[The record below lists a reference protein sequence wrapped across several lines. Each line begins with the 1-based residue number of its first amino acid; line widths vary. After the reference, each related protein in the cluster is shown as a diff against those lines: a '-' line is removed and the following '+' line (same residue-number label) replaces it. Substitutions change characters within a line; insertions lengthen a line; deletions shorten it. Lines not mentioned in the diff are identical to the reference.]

1 MTETKRQ
8 DRTGP
13 AELDLLARH
22 AILVEGS
29 DIDACKNQVLHFF
42 KQTTL
47 VRYDDIVIEDNALSG
62 EAQNFN
68 DELQRAILR
77 NREMLQGFIDEL
89 AATGFE
95 KRNDLALVV
104 QGYHS
109 KVLHIIA
116 HFLDGFIGIDSAFYN
131 MIEDSHWLSE
141 ETRDQISLRPER
153 FQLLFLRGYSASPT
167 VAALLHT

>member
-1 MTETKRQ
+1 ME
-8 DRTGP
+8 
-13 AELDLLARH
+13 LLARH
-22 AILVEGS
+22 AVLVEGS
-29 DIDACKNQVLHFF
+29 DIEGCKKQVLSFF
-42 KQTTL
+42 AQTTL
-47 VRYDDIVIEDNALSG
+47 VQYDDIVIEDNALSG
-62 EAQNFN
+62 EALNFD

-95 KRNDLALVV
+95 KRNDLADVV

-131 MIEDSHWLSE
+131 MIDDSHWVSE
-141 ETRDQISLRPER
+141 ETREQISRTPGR
-153 FQLLFLRGYSASPT
+153 FQLLYLQGYSTSPA
-167 VAALLHT
+167 VAALLHP

>member
-1 MTETKRQ
+1 ME
-8 DRTGP
+8 
-13 AELDLLARH
+13 LLARH
-22 AILVEGS
+22 TVLIEGS
-29 DIDACKNQVLHFF
+29 DLEACKNQLLNFF
-42 KQTTL
+42 EQTTL
-47 VRYDDIVIEDNALSG
+47 VQYDDIVIEENALSG

-95 KRNDLALVV
+95 KRNDLADVV

-131 MIEDSHWLSE
+131 MIDDSHWVSE
-141 ETRDQISLRPER
+141 ETREQISRAPGR
-153 FQLLFLRGYSASPT
+153 FQLLYLQGYSTSPA
-167 VAALLHT
+167 VAALLHP